1 MLNSYLSGALCT
13 STLYVLMVH
22 TQSQTSQPLTLS
34 TSLFK
39 VPLYCLSWALNRP
52 FPYLCCCFCF
62 IKHSDHC
69 KKWGA
74 GIMCTHVMRL
84 LASLWERTL
93 LRAWVKEQEVFC
105 AAIICRFPCSLFP
118 LCLAHIS
125 RTNSTPLAIPG
136 VLESRPHSLGK
147 ALVAHGET
155 AVDRHI
161 AEHSVPYKHKT
172 NPILHFIAVY
182 RSLHLS

>member
-1 MLNSYLSGALCT
+1 MLQLSAGFHALY
-13 STLYVLMVH
+13 SLFAW
-22 TQSQTSQPLTLS
+22 LTLVV
-34 TSLFK
+34 LIA
-39 VPLYCLSWALNRP
+39 P
-52 FPYLCCCFCF
+52 
-62 IKHSDHC
+62 
-69 KKWGA
+69 
-74 GIMCTHVMRL
+74 
-84 LASLWERTL
+84 
-93 LRAWVKEQEVFC
+93 
-105 AAIICRFPCSLFP
+105 
-118 LCLAHIS
+118 
-125 RTNSTPLAIPG
+125 PLAIPG